1 MPAKRRYSAVESAH
15 CLKVQNLVSRIK
27 DHLIEHDPDIPKD
40 QKDRK
45 NGSPEAQLLTDK
57 VGKELEKFE
66 VEGQKFKF
74 TNRPNKLGG
83 VRWYAHCP
91 KCGKVSLK
99 LYKPVKEKSK
109 EQAYYCKT
117 CHNLKSLSALH
128 GPTKMYKEVLKPL
141 RRLEKLKQELDKKFL
156 TEDKKKD
163 LLDEYDSIKKKLSE
177 STEYRHYKYSVESKA
192 S

>member
-27 DHLIEHDPDIPKD
+27 EHLIANDSEVPVE

-45 NGSPEAQLLTDK
+45 NGSKNASILIEK
-57 VGKELEKFE
+57 IGNELEKFE
-66 VEGQKFKF
+66 VDGQKFKF
-74 TNRPNKLGG
+74 TSRPNKLGG
-83 VRWYAHCP
+83 VRWYTICP

-109 EQAYYCKT
+109 EQKYYCKS

-141 RRLEKLKQELDKKFL
+141 KRLEKLKSELDKRYL
-156 TEDKKKD
+156 TEDRKKA
-163 LLDEYDSIKKKLSE
+163 LLDEYDSIVKTLSM
-177 STEYRHYKYSVESKA
+177 STEYRHYKYSVERKV
-192 S
+192 